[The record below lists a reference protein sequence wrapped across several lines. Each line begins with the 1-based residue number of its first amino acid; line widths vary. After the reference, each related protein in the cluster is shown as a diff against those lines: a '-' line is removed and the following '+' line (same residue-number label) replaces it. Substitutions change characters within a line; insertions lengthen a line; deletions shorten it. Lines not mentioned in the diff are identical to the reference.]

1 MNPTTA
7 APAGAQEGSWI
18 NGQQVW
24 GGQLGPKGVI
34 INPNQPGYGQP
45 VSKEVVDQTNPANW
59 AYLHPGD
66 VTGAGTG
73 MLGGTGAPTLDLQS
87 VYNSAY
93 NTPEI
98 KAAQA
103 EYDTKVKA
111 RDAALAS
118 VNDNPFYV
126 EGTRVGKQAKVNEAA
141 GNDLTRLQNQLA
153 QLRSDAEIKVNIA
166 TKQYDI
172 NNQAYQNNLSMV
184 NSLISSGGLTGATT
198 ADLAKY
204 ASLTGMPV
212 SLLQG
217 VLEKQQQA
225 LATGN
230 KLQTDMITSTDD
242 KGNVTVAIID
252 TQTGKVIGK
261 NSLGV
266 IGKTST
272 VGEVVPLAKLSAVD
286 QGNIKDLK
294 NKISTKQLTREEAVS
309 MFPNYAPYL

>member
-1 MNPTTA
+1 MAVIQGNLADGVPMQY
-7 APAGAQEGSWI
+7 GAYY
-18 NGQQVW
+18 NGQAW
-24 GGQLGPKGVI
+24 DGTKLLA
-34 INPNQPGYGQP
+34 PGLDFHGNP

-59 AYLHPGD
+59 DYLHPGD
-66 VTGAGTG
+66 VTGAGMGTP
-73 MLGGTGAPTLDLQS
+73 GGTGAPTLDLQA

-103 EYDTKVKA
+103 EYDAKTKA
-111 RDAALAS
+111 RDAALAG

-141 GNDLTRLQNQLA
+141 ENDLTRVQNQLA
-153 QLRSDAEIKVNIA
+153 QLKSDAEIKVNIA

-172 NNQAYQNNLSMV
+172 NNQAYKDNLSMV

-204 ASLTGMPV
+204 ASITGMPV

-217 VLEKQQQA
+217 VLTKQQQA
-225 LATGN
+225 TATGN
-230 KLQTDMITSTDD
+230 KLQTDTITSTDD
-242 KGNVTVAIID
+242 KGNMTVAIID
-252 TQTGKVIGK
+252 TQTGKVIAK

-266 IGKTST
+266 IGKTT
-272 VGEVVPLAKLSAVD
+272 TAAEVVPFAKLSAVD